1 MSDMRPVSYERLLR
15 LAHQRAIDGKGGLAA
30 SIAKMC
36 LDSRADLTSQ
46 ELELTYAI
54 LRQLIDKVEIE
65 IRRYI
70 ADYLAER
77 SDVPDDLIDFLS
89 NDTINVAYPIL
100 VHSKQLDDE
109 RLIRIIHNQARTH
122 HLAIAERDGLSED
135 VTHALVE
142 TNDNEVALQLT
153 KNYSA
158 KISRPSLDLLVE
170 RSIDD
175 ENLQAG
181 LARRRD
187 LPEDMAKRMYIW
199 VGEALR
205 THLQQNFDIEPEL
218 INASVSH
225 AVAQGLKS
233 PQFEQLDQSLT
244 DSEDVDFE
252 EGTGRSI
259 GDSLVQA
266 LINDGKDGFMYAFSG
281 ATGLNM
287 VATRSIF
294 DMTNLETIA
303 IACKAVGFG
312 RSHFGR
318 LLQELLGTKF
328 RQYSQ
333 KGLYD
338 KALGYFDKVD
348 KDNAGTILNSW
359 KTMPKEKWQR

>member
-36 LDSRADLTSQ
+36 LDSRAELTAQ

-77 SDVPDDLIDFLS
+77 TDVPDDLIDFLS

-100 VHSKQLDDE
+100 VHSRQLDDV
-109 RLIRIIHNQARTH
+109 RLVKIIHNQARSH
-122 HLAIAERDGLSED
+122 HMAIAERDGLSEL
-135 VTHALVE
+135 VSAALVD
-142 TNDNEVALQLT
+142 TDDNEVAAQLT

-158 KISRPSLDLLVE
+158 KISRQSLDQLVE

-181 LARRRD
+181 IARRRD
-187 LPEDMAKRMYIW
+187 LPDDLARRMYIW
-199 VGEALR
+199 VGESLR
-205 THLQQNFDIEPEL
+205 NHISQQFDIDPEL
-218 INASVSH
+218 VNAAVSH
-225 AVAQGLKS
+225 AVKKGHEG
-233 PQFEQLDQSLT
+233 PDFEQLRESLN
-244 DSEDVDFE
+244 DDEPE
-252 EGTGRSI
+252 LQEGTGRSI

-266 LINDGKDGFMYAFSG
+266 LINEGKEGFMYAFSG

-287 VATRSIF
+287 TATRSIF

-303 IACKAVGFG
+303 IACKAIGFG
-312 RSHFGR
+312 RTHFGR
-318 LLQELLGTKF
+318 LLQELLGAKF
-328 RQYSQ
+328 RQYNA
-333 KGLYD
+333 KGLFD
-338 KALGYFDKVD
+338 KALAYFDKVD
-348 KDNAGTILNSW
+348 KDNAGGILQSW
-359 KTMPKEKWQR
+359 KTLPQEKWKKS